1 MQSDDFCAAKSKR
14 YRIVYHLYAYSLFNE
29 IQNCCKVRKPIAER
43 EICRIFHDV
52 VSCLHY
58 LHSMKTLHG
67 DIKVSNIFMD
77 KNRNVKLTDSF
88 FLKQGKTAYEVVL
101 EDPKSMS
108 LLAPEQLHLL
118 KIKLFDTL
126 SLSAHK

>member
-1 MQSDDFCAAKSKR
+1 
-14 YRIVYHLYAYSLFNE
+14 
-29 IQNCCKVRKPIAER
+29 
-43 EICRIFHDV
+43 
-52 VSCLHY
+52 
-58 LHSMKTLHG
+58 MKTLHG

-101 EDPKSMS
+101 EDPRSMS
-108 LLAPEQLHLL
+108 LLAPEQLDLL

-126 SLSAHK
+126 SLTTHKEIFMVGMSMI